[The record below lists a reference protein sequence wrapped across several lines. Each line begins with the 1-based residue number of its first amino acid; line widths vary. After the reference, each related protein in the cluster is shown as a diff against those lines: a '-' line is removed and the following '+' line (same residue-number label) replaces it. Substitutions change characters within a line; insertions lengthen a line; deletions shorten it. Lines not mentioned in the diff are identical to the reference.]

1 MGYLCATCGGVG
13 GLFKTSH
20 AHSDKDSC
28 IVELRAKLDAT
39 MEREAHFIAEK
50 ASLVLQIRDLR
61 AGCDAMRQA
70 LQGFFLQHDP
80 RLPQYERIS
89 LALDKMMAGL
99 DGVEKRKCG
108 LTKPLGNG
116 ETCALEV
123 GHIGPCDHALK
134 RVEPSQKCSNCGEAK
149 EDVLPYCRDCYL
161 ED

>member
-1 MGYLCATCGGVG
+1 MVKRLGAGDPTG
-13 GLFKTSH
+13 SI
-20 AHSDKDSC
+20 DKLRERIEVAIQRREQDLKA
-28 IVELRAKLDAT
+28 VER
-39 MEREAHFIAEK
+39 
-50 ASLVLQIRDLR
+50 QIRDLR